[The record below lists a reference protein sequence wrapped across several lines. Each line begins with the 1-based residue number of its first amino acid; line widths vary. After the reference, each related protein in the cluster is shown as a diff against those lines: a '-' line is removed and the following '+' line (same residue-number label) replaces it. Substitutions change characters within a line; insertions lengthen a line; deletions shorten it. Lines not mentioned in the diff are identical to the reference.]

1 MRFRIFTSAAALTLG
16 LAFVP
21 ALSAQN
27 PAGGQGRGGGMAS
40 RALQGITLTAAQQ
53 AQVDTITAAARAMMP
68 ARTQGVP
75 MSDADR
81 AAAMNIM
88 QGSLKDI
95 RAVLTPEQQKTFDQN
110 VAAMQQQ
117 MQQRMQGGGPPPQSP
132 PPAPAPAT
140 GK

>member
-1 MRFRIFTSAAALTLG
+1 MRFRFFTTAAALTLG
-16 LAFVP
+16 LVFAP

-27 PAGGQGRGGGMAS
+27 PGGGQGRGGGMAT

-53 AQVDTITAAARAMMP
+53 AQVDTIVTAARAMMP

-88 QGSLKDI
+88 QGSMKDI
-95 RAVLTPEQQKTFDQN
+95 RAILTPDQQKTFDKN
-110 VAAMQQQ
+110 LADMQQQ
-117 MQQRMQGGGPPPQSP
+117 MQQRMQGGGPPPQP
-132 PPAPAPAT
+132 PPPPSP